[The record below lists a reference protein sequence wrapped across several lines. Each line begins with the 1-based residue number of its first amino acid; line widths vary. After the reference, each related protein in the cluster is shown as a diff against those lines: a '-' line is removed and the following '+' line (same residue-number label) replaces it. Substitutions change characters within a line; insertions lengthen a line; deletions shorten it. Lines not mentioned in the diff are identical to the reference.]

1 MCDGKNETIVVCSL
15 LKREAWAVSAG
26 GLTWPLLHVHPIV
39 AWVVYDTELGQT

>member
-1 MCDGKNETIVVCSL
+1 MCDGKNEMIVVCSL
-15 LKREAWAVSAG
+15 LKREAWAVSG